1 MLIKETTTVLIRRKY
16 VQGVSLIEVLVSIVI
31 SAIGLLALAGVN
43 AASMRYTK
51 MSQYRATATQ
61 LANDMG
67 ERIRAN
73 KGQAAAAAVVGPP
86 AVPAVVATGF
96 FAGNYDYSS
105 SDFKAQATAAT
116 LPSGND
122 LCNTAAITC
131 TPAQI
136 ATLDLAQWRISV
148 RNQLPEGSVFLVR
161 RNAEVAMDLWV
172 VWRDP
177 AVANADESPAL
188 VAECPNGLNKGD
200 DSQPASIR
208 CSYFRINL

>member
-1 MLIKETTTVLIRRKY
+1 MLIKKANTVLSRKKY
-16 VQGVSLIEVLVSIVI
+16 VRGISLIEVLVSIVI

-73 KGQAAAAAVVGPP
+73 KGQAAVAAVVGPP
-86 AVPAVVATGF
+86 AIPAVLATGF
-96 FAGNYDYSS
+96 FAGNYDYSGN
-105 SDFKAQATAAT
+105 FAAQATAAT
-116 LPSGND
+116 LPIGND
-122 LCNTAAITC
+122 LCNTAAIAC

-161 RNAEVAMDLWV
+161 QANEVSMDLWV

-177 AVANADESPAL
+177 AVASADESPAL
-188 VAECPNGLNKGD
+188 VAECPNGLDKGD

>member
-1 MLIKETTTVLIRRKY
+1 MRMRCMRPPRILFQRQFLH
-16 VQGVSLIEVLVSIVI
+16 GSSLIEVLVSIVI

-61 LANDMG
+61 LANDMA
-67 ERIRAN
+67 ERMRAN
-73 KGQAAAAAVVGPP
+73 KGQAAVAAVVGPP
-86 AVPAVVATGF
+86 AVAAVDATGF
-96 FAGNYDYSS
+96 FAGNYDFV
-105 SDFKAQATAAT
+105 SDFFSQATKAS
-116 LPSGND
+116 LPSGTG

-136 ATLDLAQWRISV
+136 AALDLAQWRLTV
-148 RNQLPEGSVFLVR
+148 REQLPDGSVFLVR
-161 RNAEVAMDLWV
+161 QDDQVAMDLWV

-177 AVANADESPAL
+177 AVANTDESPAL
-188 VAECPNGLNKGD
+188 TLECPDGLSRNSD
-200 DSQPASIR
+200 LSIR

>member
-1 MLIKETTTVLIRRKY
+1 MLIKETTTVLSRRKY
-16 VQGVSLIEVLVSIVI
+16 VRGVSLIEVLVSIVI

-86 AVPAVVATGF
+86 AIPAVVATGF
-96 FAGNYDYSS
+96 FAGNYDYGSN
-105 SDFKAQATAAT
+105 FAAQATAAT
-116 LPSGND
+116 LPIGND

-131 TPAQI
+131 TSAQI

-161 RNAEVAMDLWV
+161 RDAEVAMDLWV

-177 AVANADESPAL
+177 AVANADESPTLAT
-188 VAECPNGLNKGD
+188 ECPNGLDKGD